1 MPRPRMTYLQTID
14 DEEAKTIVENE
25 QLILIP
31 DQTNLTGFWH
41 LTYIIKNKNRPYR
54 VNKFSMYEL
63 KSHICFKSKIAA
75 AVYISQYLGLSV
87 CRSIT
92 SYYNDDSESQ
102 ILTNIRIPI
111 GLYIPNVEINGQV
124 YGGKGNVRRDTWRR
138 KVIDLYHGS
147 KGHTKVRNNE
157 VGYMRGGVT
166 YISRQRSS
174 MEHTFNW
181 TSNEFSLWA
190 ADTLERQNFK
200 CAYSGQRLTAST
212 VSLER
217 LDETIGYS
225 PENCILI
232 DIHFQTGRQWTREKF
247 QSIYELRIIDTYDED
262 EVRKT
267 INWTRMNKSE
277 QTRNAKRGH
286 QHPTKLSIVFSI
298 LKGSCRSST
307 EFRNKQGK
315 NHQQSEITIEYLIE
329 LWEKQRGRCYYLDIP
344 LNTCGDWQVSVE
356 RLDESEG
363 YTKDNVVL
371 VALETQNAYDQWSK
385 EFVKSVWDKSN
396 STLNPYPPCSTS
408 SP

>member
-41 LTYIIKNKNRPYR
+41 VSHDIKMKNQKYR
-54 VNKFSMYEL
+54 VNRFSQYEF
-63 KSHICFKSKIAA
+63 KCHIYFKSKIAA
-75 AVYISQYLGLSV
+75 AIYISQHLGHSV

-92 SYYNDDSESQ
+92 TWYEDESESQ

-111 GLYIPNVEINGQV
+111 GLSIPNVEINGQV
-124 YGGKGNVRRDTWRR
+124 YGGDKNVRRYTWRH
-138 KVIDLYHGS
+138 KVLDLYHNS

-157 VGYMRGGVT
+157 IRYKRGDT
-166 YISRQRSS
+166 YAYRQGSS

-181 TSNEFSLWA
+181 TSDEFTLWA

-200 CAYSGQRLTAST
+200 CAYSGQRLNAST

-232 DIHFQTGRQWTREKF
+232 DIHFQTGCQWTHEKF
-247 QSIYELRIIDTYDED
+247 QSVYELRDTDTYDDD

-277 QTRNAKRGH
+277 QTQNARRGH
-286 QHPTKLSIVFSI
+286 QHATKLSAAFSI

-307 EFRNKQGK
+307 SSRNKRGK
-315 NHQQSEITIEYLIE
+315 NHQQSEITTEYLIE

-396 STLNPYPPCSTS
+396 STVNPYPPCSTS